1 MRPSTKG
8 ALNQTRSCEWNLQQ
22 NAYGKQVWESLFAAS
37 SKPHAY
43 GIGGIGKKM
52 RTKTPNGPVLKATI
66 LAAMAARIADLP
78 SNS

>member
-1 MRPSTKG
+1 MELAAKRVR
-8 ALNQTRSCEWNLQQ
+8 QTSL
-22 NAYGKQVWESLFAAS
+22 GESLLAAS

-66 LAAMAARIADLP
+66 LTAMAARIADLP